1 MIGTL
6 KVMKNEAFM
15 LSFQIPNILID
26 SLTNFLAYEYDILSF
41 LIIQSLTL
49 IFMEKNKTFKR
60 KMTFI
65 SSKKKNYILSW
76 FSEREGKHISSL
88 SFLER
93 RKNIFSC
100 SLIFQGESV
109 LTYRN
114 KNNFFVFFLMMVVF
128 E

>member
-15 LSFQIPNILID
+15 LSFQIPNILIA

-49 IFMEKNKTFKR
+49 IFMDKNKTFKR
-60 KMTFI
+60 KMSFI
-65 SSKKKNYILSW
+65 SSKKKKIIFFLG
-76 FSEREGKHISSL
+76 FQREGKHISSL

-93 RKNIFSC
+93 RKNVFSC
-100 SLIFQGESV
+100 SLIFQGECSHIEIRIIF
-109 LTYRN
+109 L
-114 KNNFFVFFLMMVVF
+114 FFF
-128 E
+128 